1 MVCPYSY
8 VLGVPGQGVHA
19 PRIWGYARNDLLG
32 TIGLALIT
40 AFLTNTSF
48 LKNLLIW
55 FVLGEVLHYAFG
67 TQTAFLTKI
76 GVNACPSDK

>member
-1 MVCPYSY
+1 MACPYSH

-19 PRIWGYARNDLLG
+19 PRIWGYARNDMLG

-40 AFLTNTSF
+40 TFLTQTSF
-48 LKNLLIW
+48 LYNLLVW
-55 FVLGEVLHYAFG
+55 FVLGEVLHYTFG

-76 GVNACPSDK
+76 GVDACPSYK